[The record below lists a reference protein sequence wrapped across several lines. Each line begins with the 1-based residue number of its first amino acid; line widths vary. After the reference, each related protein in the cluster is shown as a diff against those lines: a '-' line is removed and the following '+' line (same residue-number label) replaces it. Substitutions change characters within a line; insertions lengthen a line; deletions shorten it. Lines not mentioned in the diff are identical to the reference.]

1 MESSAAAPRVRF
13 RTTEGAILST
23 ADVVA
28 RGKGLPVLLVFFKTS
43 CPICQLTWPY
53 LERLHR
59 AYGEKAVH
67 VVGVSQ
73 NDADSSRAYY
83 VEHGGATF
91 DLLLDP
97 EPAFAA
103 SNAFGVESVPHLVL
117 LSPEG
122 FVEDVFAGWSKVR
135 MEALGARFA
144 GKNLPLIPVVPP
156 GDPVRDSAPG

>member
-1 MESSAAAPRVRF
+1 MESPAAPKVRF
-13 RTTEGAILST
+13 RTTEGATLLT

-28 RGKGLPVLLVFFKTS
+28 RGHSLPVLLAFFKTS

-59 AYGEKAVH
+59 AYGAKAVH

-83 VEHGGATF
+83 AEHGGATF

-97 EPAFAA
+97 EPTFAA

-122 FVEDVFAGWSKVR
+122 LVEDVFAGWSKAR

-144 GKNLPLIPVVPP
+144 AKNAPFMPVVPP

>member
-1 MESSAAAPRVRF
+1 MDSSAPKARF
-13 RTTEGAILST
+13 RTADGATLST
-23 ADVVA
+23 TDVVA
-28 RGKGLPVLLVFFKTS
+28 RGRSLPVLLAFFKTS

-59 AYGEKAVH
+59 AYGGKAVH

-83 VEHGGATF
+83 LEHGGATF

-117 LSPEG
+117 LSPAG
-122 FVEDVFAGWSKVR
+122 LIEDVFSGWSKAR

-144 GKNLPLIPVVPP
+144 SKDLPLIPVVPP
-156 GDPVRDSAPG
+156 GDPVRDFAAG

>member
-1 MESSAAAPRVRF
+1 MKAPVAPTVRF
-13 RTTEGAILST
+13 RTTEGAVVST

-28 RGKGLPVLLVFFKTS
+28 GGQGVPVLLAFFKTS

-59 AYGEKAVH
+59 AYGGKAVR

-73 NDADSSRAYY
+73 NDAKTSRAYY
-83 VEHGGATF
+83 AEFGGATF

-97 EPAFAA
+97 EPTFAA

-117 LSPEG
+117 LSPAG
-122 FVEDVFAGWSKVR
+122 LIEDVFSGWSKAR

-144 GKNLPLIPVVPP
+144 TENVPFVPVVPP
-156 GDPVRDSAPG
+156 GDPVRDFSPG

>member
-1 MESSAAAPRVRF
+1 MESSAAPRVRF

-28 RGKGLPVLLVFFKTS
+28 RGHGLPTLLAFFKTS

-59 AYGEKAVH
+59 AYGGKAVH

-73 NDADSSRAYY
+73 NDAASSRAYY
-83 VEHGGATF
+83 AEHGGATF

-103 SNAFGVESVPHLVL
+103 SNAFDVESVPHLVL

-122 FVEDVFAGWSKVR
+122 LVEDVFAGWSKAR

-144 GKNLPLIPVVPP
+144 AKDVPFVPVVPP
-156 GDPVRDSAPG
+156 GDPVRDSSPG

>member
-1 MESSAAAPRVRF
+1 MESSAAPRVRF
-13 RTTEGAILST
+13 RTTEGATLST

-28 RGKGLPVLLVFFKTS
+28 SGHDLPVLLAFFKTS

-53 LERLHR
+53 LQRLHR
-59 AYGEKAVH
+59 AYGAKAVH

-83 VEHGGATF
+83 AEYGGATF

-97 EPAFAA
+97 EPTFAA

-122 FVEDVFAGWSKVR
+122 LVEDVFAGWSKAR

-144 GKNLPLIPVVPP
+144 AKNVPFMPVIPP

>member
-1 MESSAAAPRVRF
+1 MVRL

-28 RGKGLPVLLVFFKTS
+28 RGQGLPVLLVFFKTS

-59 AYGEKAVH
+59 AYGGKAVH

-73 NDADSSRAYY
+73 NDAESSRTFYA
-83 VEHGGATF
+83 EHGGATF

-97 EPAFAA
+97 EPTFFA

-117 LSPEG
+117 LSPESL
-122 FVEDVFAGWSKVR
+122 VEDVFAGWSKAR

-144 GKNLPLIPVVPP
+144 SKKIPFTPVVPP

>member
-1 MESSAAAPRVRF
+1 MDSPAAPNVRF
-13 RTTEGAILST
+13 RTTEGAALST
-23 ADVVA
+23 AEVVA
-28 RGKGLPVLLVFFKTS
+28 RGHSLPVLLAFFKTS

-59 AYGEKAVH
+59 AYGGKAVH
-67 VVGVSQ
+67 TVGVSQ
-73 NDADSSRAYY
+73 NDEDSSRAYY
-83 VEHGGATF
+83 AEYGGATF

-97 EPAFAA
+97 EPTFAA

-122 FVEDVFAGWSKVR
+122 LVEDVFEGWSKAR

-144 GKNLPLIPVVPP
+144 SKRVPFVPVVPP
-156 GDPVRDSAPG
+156 GDPVRDFSPG

>member
-1 MESSAAAPRVRF
+1 MGSSAAPKVRF
-13 RTTEGAILST
+13 RTTEGAALST

-28 RGKGLPVLLVFFKTS
+28 RGNGLPVLLAFFKTS

-53 LERLHR
+53 LQRLHR
-59 AYGEKAVH
+59 AYGAKAVH

-83 VEHGGATF
+83 AEHGGATF
-91 DLLLDP
+91 DLLLDS
-97 EPAFAA
+97 EPTFAA

-122 FVEDVFAGWSKVR
+122 LVEDVFAGWSRAR
-135 MEALGARFA
+135 MEALGARFVA
-144 GKNLPLIPVVPP
+144 KNVPFMPVIPP

>member
-1 MESSAAAPRVRF
+1 MEPSAAAPMVRL

-28 RGKGLPVLLVFFKTS
+28 RGQGLPVLLVFFKTS

-59 AYGEKAVH
+59 AYGSKAVH

-73 NDADSSRAYY
+73 NDVASSRAFY

-103 SNAFGVESVPHLVL
+103 SNVFAVESVPHLVL
-117 LSPEG
+117 LSP
-122 FVEDVFAGWSKVR
+122 
-135 MEALGARFA
+135 
-144 GKNLPLIPVVPP
+144 
-156 GDPVRDSAPG
+156 

>member
-1 MESSAAAPRVRF
+1 MESSAAPRVRF
-13 RTTEGAILST
+13 RTTEGAALST

-28 RGKGLPVLLVFFKTS
+28 RGHSLPVLLAFFKTS

-53 LERLHR
+53 LQRLHR
-59 AYGEKAVH
+59 AYGAKAVH

-83 VEHGGATF
+83 AEHGGATF
-91 DLLLDP
+91 DLLLDS
-97 EPAFAA
+97 EPTFAA

-122 FVEDVFAGWSKVR
+122 LVEDVFAGWS
-135 MEALGARFA
+135 
-144 GKNLPLIPVVPP
+144 
-156 GDPVRDSAPG
+156 

>member
-1 MESSAAAPRVRF
+1 MEASAAPTVRF
-13 RTTEGAILST
+13 RTTEGTVLST

-28 RGKGLPVLLVFFKTS
+28 RGQGLPVLLAFFKTS
-43 CPICQLTWPY
+43 CPVCQLTWPY

-59 AYGEKAVH
+59 AYGGKAVH

-73 NDADSSRAYY
+73 NDAGSSRAYY
-83 VEHGGATF
+83 AEHGGATF

-103 SNAFGVESVPHLVL
+103 SNAFDVESVPHLVL

-122 FVEDVFAGWSKVR
+122 LVEDVFAGWSKAR

-144 GKNLPLIPVVPP
+144 SKKVPFVPVIPA
-156 GDPVRDSAPG
+156 GDQVRDFSPG

>member
-1 MESSAAAPRVRF
+1 MGSSAAPRVRF
-13 RTTEGAILST
+13 RTKEGGTLST

-28 RGKGLPVLLVFFKTS
+28 RGNGLPVLLAFFKTS

-59 AYGEKAVH
+59 AYGAKAVH
-67 VVGVSQ
+67 VVGISQ

-83 VEHGGATF
+83 AEHGGATF

-97 EPAFAA
+97 EPTFAA
-103 SNAFGVESVPHLVL
+103 SNAFAVESVPHLVL

-122 FVEDVFAGWSKVR
+122 RIEDVFAGWSKAR

-144 GKNLPLIPVVPP
+144 SKEVPFVPVVPP
-156 GDPVRDSAPG
+156 GDPVRDFSAG